1 MFELTYYYLD
11 DARKHVYNCDN
22 ASLDGVILGMLE
34 DGVIKIELDGEVIF
48 DET

>member
-1 MFELTYYYLD
+1 MFKLTYYYID
-11 DARKHVYNCDN
+11 DNKPYTYNCDD

-34 DGVIKIELDGEVIF
+34 DGVIKIMLGNEVIY